1 MSKEYYYLVRWT
13 EALGWEVA
21 ADTEGDLLLD
31 GTIFDVEAGE
41 WQVPYLGD
49 GKFNGKEKEL
59 SEQLLAMLDQSNRVE
74 EGEEE

>member
-1 MSKEYYYLVRWT
+1 MSKEYYYLLRWT
-13 EALGWEVA
+13 EALGWEIA
-21 ADTEGDLLLD
+21 TDTEGDVLPD

-49 GKFNGKEKEL
+49 GEYNGKEKEL
-59 SEQLLAMLDQSNRVE
+59 SEQLLAMLDQSNRAE

>member
-1 MSKEYYYLVRWT
+1 VSKEYYYLVRWT

-21 ADTEGDLLLD
+21 ADTEGDVLPD

-59 SEQLLAMLDQSNRVE
+59 SEQLLAMLDQSNRVK